1 MGPRGPSPTR
11 TRVTGLVRTLVAYLD
26 LSRAVPDT
34 AAAPI
39 QARTEGVPGSI
50 AASAWQFGRTGPAGA
65 FPVHGSAD
73 PGSVSQPADQP
84 VGDETLTE
92 QMLAGKNIAILVANG
107 FEEVEMTEPQRALLK
122 AGAKPKV
129 ISPEQGLVN
138 GWHGAAW
145 GHYFP
150 TDRHVGEVLAADF
163 DLLVLPGGDRS
174 VAKLAGNPHT
184 RRIIGSFVDAGKGIA
199 AFGKGVELLSLV
211 ERIKGR
217 TVTGAE
223 SARPALEAAGAV
235 WSDEAMV
242 QDRFLLTAQSN
253 EDMAELV
260 DAMLRNFVAAV
271 EQRKAAA

>member
-1 MGPRGPSPTR
+1 
-11 TRVTGLVRTLVAYLD
+11 
-26 LSRAVPDT
+26 
-34 AAAPI
+34 
-39 QARTEGVPGSI
+39 
-50 AASAWQFGRTGPAGA
+50 
-65 FPVHGSAD
+65 
-73 PGSVSQPADQP
+73 
-84 VGDETLTE
+84 LTE
-92 QMLAGKNIAILVANG
+92 QLLAGKNIAILVANG

-184 RRIIGSFVDAGKGIA
+184 RRIISSFVDAGKGIV
-199 AFGKGVELLSLV
+199 AFGKGVELLALA

-217 TVTGAE
+217 TVTGAD
-223 SARPALEAAGAV
+223 SARAALEAAGAK
-235 WSDEAMV
+235 WSDDAVV
-242 QDRFLLTAQSN
+242 QDRVLLTAKSN
-253 EDMAELV
+253 ENMADLI
-260 DAMLRNFVAAV
+260 DAMLRNFATAV
-271 EQRKAAA
+271 ELRSKQAA